1 MCARVVAAVL
11 AVACGILPHVARAG
25 GKVIERIVAVVNDDI
40 IMETEVEQWAAPQ
53 LRQGVDPES
62 AEGKKAWDDA
72 KRKGL
77 DQLIDSKL
85 LSQQATELKLTV
97 TSDEID
103 RAADSVR
110 EQNKLDEATFREA
123 LKQQGFT
130 MDSYRKTLKRQ
141 LLELKVLNTAVRSRV
156 SVSDDE
162 VKTFYQQNV
171 GTLGNKES
179 HLRQILIAVP
189 ASASQDDVA
198 RKLRVAQKLVEAARS
213 GKSFVELAKA
223 NSDDELTK
231 EEGGDLGW
239 IGPGVLQDEL
249 DRVVATMGP
258 GDVRGPIRT
267 ARGWHILQLV
277 ERKSDAKPFDEAKDE
292 IRKRL
297 YDEQVEK
304 ATNAWLKELRK
315 RAHVETRL

>member
-1 MCARVVAAVL
+1 VSRVALVVSL
-11 AVACGILPHVARAG
+11 ACGILPQLAHAG

-40 IMETEVEQWAAPQ
+40 IMETEVEQWSAPQ
-53 LRQGVDPES
+53 MRQGVDPES
-62 AEGKKAWDDA
+62 AEGKKAWEDA

-85 LSQQATELKLTV
+85 LAQQATELKLTV
-97 TSDEID
+97 TNDEID

-130 MDSYRKTLKRQ
+130 MESYRKTLKRQ

-171 GTLGNKES
+171 AQLGNKEV
-179 HLRQILIAVP
+179 HLRQILIGVP
-189 ASASQDDVA
+189 SGASQDDVA
-198 RKLRVAQKLVEAARS
+198 RKLRVAQKLVEAARAH
-213 GKSFVELAKA
+213 KSFVELAKA
-223 NSDDELTK
+223 NSDDELTR

-267 ARGWHILQLV
+267 ARGWNILQVV
-277 ERKSDAKPFDEAKDE
+277 ERKSDAKPFEDAKEE

-315 RAHVETRL
+315 KAHVETRL